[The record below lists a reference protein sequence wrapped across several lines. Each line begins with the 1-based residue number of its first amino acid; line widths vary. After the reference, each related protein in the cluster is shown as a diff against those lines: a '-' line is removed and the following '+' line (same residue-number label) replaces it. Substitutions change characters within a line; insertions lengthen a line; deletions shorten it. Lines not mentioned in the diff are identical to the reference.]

1 MTRTATTRPVPL
13 RLRGGLALV
22 LVLVGLALT
31 AALPVAAHEYWLAPS
46 RYLRSPNRPIELS
59 ALAGTGFRGE
69 RKPFAPAHCERLSVH
84 ATRTLDLTPVA
95 REGGYTWARF
105 APSDSGGAMFAF
117 ESDFTP
123 ITLPAATFDAYLA
136 TEGLA
141 GPRTARAKDPRL
153 AASPGR
159 ERFRRCAKAWV
170 SGNDATRATTPV
182 GLPLEIVP
190 GTPPGQDEQ
199 LKLRVLWQGQPLAG
213 AMVRV
218 WHTAAAKDESPT
230 DPESRDSLG
239 VAWQQRT
246 DAQGAVT
253 LPTQQAG
260 EWLVSTVHMVPSS
273 NTAIA
278 DWESTWASLTFQR
291 RRAVTR

>member
-1 MTRTATTRPVPL
+1 MTHIPNTLPMPL
-13 RLRGGLALV
+13 GSRGGLALA
-22 LVLVGLALT
+22 LVGLAL
-31 AALPVAAHEYWLAPS
+31 AVALPATAHEYWLAPS
-46 RYLRSPNRPIELS
+46 RYLPAPNRPIELS

-69 RKPFAPAHCERLSVH
+69 RKPFAPAHCARLSVH
-84 ATRTLDLTPVA
+84 AIRTLDLTPVA
-95 REGGYTWARF
+95 REGSYTWARF

-117 ESDFTP
+117 ESDFTS
-123 ITLPAATFDAYLA
+123 ITLPAATFDTYLA
-136 TEGLA
+136 TEGLR
-141 GPRTARAKDPRL
+141 GPLAARAKDPRL

-170 SGNDATRATTPV
+170 GGSNVTRATTPI

-190 GTPPGQDEQ
+190 GATPGQDAQ

-218 WHTAAAKDESPT
+218 WHTPAARDESPT
-230 DPESRDSLG
+230 DPEGRDSSA

-246 DAQGAVT
+246 DAQGTVT

-260 EWLVSTVHMVPSS
+260 EWLVSTVHMVPGS

-291 RRAVTR
+291 RRVTTR